1 MLRIQNS
8 ELKSQLHLIKSKLS
22 EIKSKL
28 NVNSQNNKSLL
39 NPKYTDKYIKN
50 KFNNYN
56 QRDIDYELKEIQ
68 KQIKYYEEEISKK
81 KYQSDNIFP
90 ITRYLNIKDEILE
103 EKKKMEKI
111 KTENNTLLSIY
122 NTRIKNSEQTEIELS
137 IKNTEEMKRN
147 QIMDL
152 KKEIKTKEIKY
163 KELEYKLKEQRNDY
177 SNLMTMIN
185 TIKNKITE
193 AKFLKYENNDNK
205 KVNYDE
211 EIEKEQKNIE
221 EEEKRLAQ
229 KENEYKK
236 ICNKNDREIN
246 RLTTLI
252 LEKKI
257 FFKNKKDNIRR
268 QELFMKKSQN
278 GNYKTIEMKDD
289 ENIYD
294 EKEDENIQNGFFLT
308 EQTNINNDKK
318 KNEKE
323 NNNIEEI
330 NTDINGG
337 EINVG
342 QENGKID
349 LDNNNNKY
357 YNHKSKKESKKFEN
371 NKKNKDISNN
381 NDNNINLENRSEKNA
396 NNIDN
401 HLDND
406 LENLSGFILSEKNG
420 IGEIQ
425 FENKENN
432 IIKSNNFINSKM
444 D

>member
-28 NVNSQNNKSLL
+28 NANSQNNKSLL

-103 EKKKMEKI
+103 EKKKMENI

-177 SNLMTMIN
+177 SKLMTMIN

-278 GNYKTIEMKDD
+278 GNFKTIEMKDD
-289 ENIYD
+289 ENIYE
-294 EKEDENIQNGFFLT
+294 EKEDEKIQNGFFLT
-308 EQTNINNDKK
+308 EQTNINNNKN

-337 EINVG
+337 EMNID

-349 LDNNNNKY
+349 LDTNKHF
-357 YNHKSKKESKKFEN
+357 NHKNKKESKKIEI

-381 NDNNINLENRSEKNA
+381 NDNNIILENKPEKNF

-425 FENKENN
+425 FEDKKNN
-432 IIKSNNFINSKM
+432 MIKSNNFINSKI

>member
-1 MLRIQNS
+1 
-8 ELKSQLHLIKSKLS
+8 
-22 EIKSKL
+22 
-28 NVNSQNNKSLL
+28 
-39 NPKYTDKYIKN
+39 
-50 KFNNYN
+50 
-56 QRDIDYELKEIQ
+56 
-68 KQIKYYEEEISKK
+68 
-81 KYQSDNIFP
+81 
-90 ITRYLNIKDEILE
+90 
-103 EKKKMEKI
+103 MEKI

-152 KKEIKTKEIKY
+152 KKEIKIKEIKY

-221 EEEKRLAQ
+221 EEEKRLTQ
-229 KENEYKK
+229 EENEYKK

-268 QELFMKKSQN
+268 QELFLKKSQN
-278 GNYKTIEMKDD
+278 GNYKTIEMKD
-289 ENIYD
+289 EGNIYD

-308 EQTNINNDKK
+308 EQTNINNDMNKI
-318 KNEKE
+318 EKE
-323 NNNIEEI
+323 NNNEEI
-330 NTDINGG
+330 ITDINGG

-349 LDNNNNKY
+349 LDNNNKY
-357 YNHKSKKESKKFEN
+357 FKHKNKKESKKFEI
-371 NKKNKDISNN
+371 NKKNKDNSNN
-381 NDNNINLENRSEKNA
+381 NDNNIILENRSEKNV

-401 HLDND
+401 HLDYD

-425 FENKENN
+425 FEDKENN
-432 IIKSNNFINSKM
+432 IIKSNNFINSKI

>member
-28 NVNSQNNKSLL
+28 NANSQNNKSLL
-39 NPKYTDKYIKN
+39 NPKYTDKYLKN

-103 EKKKMEKI
+103 EKKKMENI

-152 KKEIKTKEIKY
+152 KKEIKIKEIKY

-177 SNLMTMIN
+177 SKLMTMIN

-221 EEEKRLAQ
+221 EEEKRLTQ
-229 KENEYKK
+229 EENEYKK

-289 ENIYD
+289 ENIYE
-294 EKEDENIQNGFFLT
+294 EKEDEKIQNGFFLT
-308 EQTNINNDKK
+308 EQTNINNNKN

-337 EINVG
+337 EMNID

-349 LDNNNNKY
+349 LDNNKHF
-357 YNHKSKKESKKFEN
+357 NHKNKKESKKIEI

-381 NDNNINLENRSEKNA
+381 NDNNIILENKPEKNF

-425 FENKENN
+425 FEDKKNN
-432 IIKSNNFINSKM
+432 MIKSNNFINSKI